1 VPWQMLRAR
10 RGIVLKVL
18 PATPDGRIDL
28 GALDGIVTA
37 RTRLIAVTHVSNVT
51 GAITELAPIIAAARA
66 VGAHVL
72 LDGAQRV
79 SHGPVDLGS
88 LGVDF
93 YAISG
98 HKMFAPNGIGALW
111 GRMELLESMPPFLGG
126 GEMIRSVSF
135 AETSYAE
142 PPHRFEAGTPPIA
155 QAVGFGA
162 AAKWLSGQDWP
173 AIAAHELRLA
183 GRVLDG
189 IGRLPKL
196 KLFGPSGL
204 QARAPVISFLVDGA
218 HPHDVCQVLDDDG
231 VALRGGHHCAQP
243 LMDAFDLPGTTRA
256 SLALYNDDGD
266 VDALLGGLD
275 KAIRRLT

>member
-1 VPWQMLRAR
+1 
-10 RGIVLKVL
+10 
-18 PATPDGRIDL
+18 
-28 GALDGIVTA
+28 
-37 RTRLIAVTHVSNVT
+37 
-51 GAITELAPIIAAARA
+51 
-66 VGAHVL
+66 
-72 LDGAQRV
+72 
-79 SHGPVDLGS
+79 
-88 LGVDF
+88 
-93 YAISG
+93 
-98 HKMFAPNGIGALW
+98 
-111 GRMELLESMPPFLGG
+111 
-126 GEMIRSVSF
+126 
-135 AETSYAE
+135 
-142 PPHRFEAGTPPIA
+142 
-155 QAVGFGA
+155 AVGFGA
-162 AAKWLSGQDWP
+162 AATWLSGQDWP

-189 IGRLPKL
+189 IGRLPEV

-204 QARAPVISFLVDGA
+204 QARAPGISFVVDGV